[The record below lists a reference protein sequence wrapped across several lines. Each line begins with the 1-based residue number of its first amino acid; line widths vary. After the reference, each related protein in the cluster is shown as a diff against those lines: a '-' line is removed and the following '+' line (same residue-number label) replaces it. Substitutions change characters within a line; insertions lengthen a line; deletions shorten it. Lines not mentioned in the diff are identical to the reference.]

1 MKKIVFALATLLLIT
16 SNVFAEKDV
25 KVRFGLEGGFNM
37 TKWNGKLM
45 PNYGVAPEMISAT
58 ADISDASV
66 RPGFHAGALMD
77 IIIEKHWSIQP
88 EVLFQLEGSAVTS
101 PVVVPQYSE
110 EGEYL
115 GEVVGDTI
123 EEKYTAG
130 FIRIPVVLYYNI
142 MNVGPGQL
150 SPGLG
155 VFFAGG
161 VCGKS
166 DKKVG
171 DEERKTFGVD
181 GILDEFDWG
190 PTIKVGYEFQKVA
203 NGLYLNLGFSQGL
216 TTSKTTGLNFTV
228 GYKFQYWKAIKRAYN
243 TGILEYNP

>member
-1 MKKIVFALATLLLIT
+1 MKKIVFALATLLLLT
-16 SNVFAEKDV
+16 SNAFAEKDV

-37 TKWNGKLM
+37 TKWNGDLM
-45 PNYGVAPEMISAT
+45 PNYGVSPELIAAT
-58 ADISDASV
+58 ARIDDASV

-88 EVLFQLEGSAVTS
+88 EVLFQLEGSEITT
-101 PVVVPQYSE
+101 PVIPVEVEQQQEGLEVEPQPAD
-110 EGEYL
+110 L
-115 GEVVGDTI
+115 TI
-123 EEKYTAG
+123 TEKYTAG
-130 FIRIPVVLYYNI
+130 YIRVPVVLYYNI

-161 VCGKS
+161 VCGS
-166 DKKVG
+166 G
-171 DEERKTFGVD
+171 SESGRNTFGVD

-190 PTIKVGYEFQKVA
+190 PTVKIGYEFQNVA
-203 NGLYLNLGFSQGL
+203 SGLYLNAGFSQGV
-216 TTSKTTGLNFTV
+216 TTSMSTGFNFTV
-228 GYKFQYWKAIKRAYN
+228 GYKFQYWKGIKRAYN

>member
-1 MKKIVFALATLLLIT
+1 MKKIIIALATLLMLT

-37 TKWNGKLM
+37 TKWNGDLM
-45 PNYGVAPEMISAT
+45 PSYGVSPEMIAAT
-58 ADISDASV
+58 ANIEDASI

-88 EVLFQLEGSAVTS
+88 EVLFQLEGSTVKAPLIVDA
-101 PVVVPQYSE
+101 YDE
-110 EGEYL
+110 EGNVI
-115 GEVVGDTI
+115 GEAVGDTI

-130 FIRIPVVLYYNI
+130 YIRIPVVLYYNI

-155 VFFAGG
+155 LFFAGG

-166 DKKVG
+166 DKT
-171 DEERKTFGVD
+171 ERNTFGVG

-190 PTIKVGYEFQKVA
+190 PTVKVGYEFQEVA

-216 TTSKTTGLNFTV
+216 TTSKTTGLNLSV
-228 GYKFQYWKAIKRAYN
+228 GYKFQYWKGIKRAYN